1 MTEQKKLDKLTKQL
15 EDDEEKK
22 IYSEYAKR
30 QKNIRNA
37 IAAVVAAGIV
47 SWPDLQRNGNYTKLL
62 TKVNAEIGTLN
73 ASVDRI
79 LASSTFDQYANAFYQ
94 SAYAT
99 DRAAA
104 GVKISYKLLNK
115 NVVQRAITNPLSNLA
130 IAKNNELLKIG
141 IDQAITQA
149 FIQGESFPKMAK
161 RVHAAM
167 GEKARN
173 VMTIARTEGHTAA
186 NQGKMDSAA
195 VAEKAGVK
203 MVKVWDST
211 LDSRTRTEHGA
222 MDGQKRKLDEKFSN
236 GLMYPGDP
244 AGGAY
249 WVINCRCAMR
259 QEIDGY
265 SPKVRRID
273 GEVIEYK
280 TYDEWL
286 KGRS

>member
-1 MTEQKKLDKLTKQL
+1 MSEQLDKLTQRL
-15 EDDEEKK
+15 EDEEEEK
-22 IYSEYAKR
+22 ILTEYAEKN
-30 QKNIRNA
+30 KNIRN
-37 IAAVVAAGIV
+37 ILAALTAAGV
-47 SWPDLQRNGNYTKLL
+47 SSWADLQKGGKYSKLM
-62 TKVNAEIGTLN
+62 KSVNAELN
-73 ASVDRI
+73 ALNTTIESI
-79 LASSTFDQYANAFYQ
+79 LTTARVDQYANAFYQ

-99 DRAAA
+99 EKAAS
-104 GVKISYKLLNK
+104 GINISFKLLNPK
-115 NVVQRAITNPLSNLA
+115 TVQAAIDNPLSNLA
-130 IAKNNELLKIG
+130 IAKHNEILKIG
-141 IDQAITQA
+141 IDQAITQS
-149 FIQGESFPKMAK
+149 FIQGEGFPKMAK
-161 RVHAAM
+161 RVKEAM
-167 GEKARN
+167 GDKAKN

-186 NQGKMDSAA
+186 NQGKMASAE
-195 VAEKAGVK
+195 VAEKAGVN

-211 LDSRTRTEHGA
+211 LDSRTRSEHGS

-286 KGRS
+286 KSKE